1 LTIPE
6 DIMTMTVTHAPS
18 TTAHAP
24 AAQVAVVAGGLIGA
38 VGAAAYISSFALLSD
53 LTGREAV
60 RSPLCVTANMLMT
73 LGFAVVALALPS
85 LAAHTRLPRWALLTA
100 AAACLF
106 IAATAWG
113 LATFAVEATRTATDS
128 QWDHPGAF
136 VTVAFLPKML
146 IGAAGFAALAVT
158 GWRRRAVP
166 RVTCLLLGLTAV
178 VALVLPP
185 HQPTAL
191 LAGLG
196 LAWLAR
202 STRPHPET

>member
-1 LTIPE
+1 
-6 DIMTMTVTHAPS
+6 MTMAATHAPS
-18 TTAHAP
+18 TAARAQ
-24 AAQVAVVAGGLIGA
+24 AAQVAVVAGGLTGA

-60 RSPLCVTANMLMT
+60 RSPLCVTANMLMA
-73 LGFAVVALALPS
+73 LGFAVVALALPA

-100 AAACLF
+100 AAACLS
-106 IAATAWG
+106 IAAVAWG
-113 LATFAVEATRTATDS
+113 VATFGVEATRLATDA

-136 VTVAFLPKML
+136 VLVAHLPKML

-158 GWRRRAVP
+158 SWRRRAAP
-166 RVTCLLLGLTAV
+166 RVACLLLGLTAA
-178 VALVLPP
+178 VALLLPP

-202 STRPHPET
+202 TARPHSET